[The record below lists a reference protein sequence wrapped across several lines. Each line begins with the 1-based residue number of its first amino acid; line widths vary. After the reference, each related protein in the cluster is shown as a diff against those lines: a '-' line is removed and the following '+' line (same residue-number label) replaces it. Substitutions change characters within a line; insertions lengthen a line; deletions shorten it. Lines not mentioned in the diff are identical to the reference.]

1 MNVAFCQNETIIV
14 YAFNWNWN
22 LTPTLSVR
30 SVWCVFTL
38 HPQSIHIYISSTLQ
52 IDRLKM
58 IFCLTRIDFG
68 LGRMMAVIL
77 VKMMTVI
84 RCRDRLNS
92 GGFRNLGSLRRRF
105 SDKRSSLTPSKNILT
120 LVFQNTKQKTQHCA
134 ASWKMCF
141 VDYNI
146 VKPLRK
152 DQLSFVFSN
161 SRSNYY
167 SPSLKSLLWNVN
179 RCARGKIEPFYV
191 FSNNSIDRVLIW

>member
-1 MNVAFCQNETIIV
+1 MFLLCIRRA
-14 YAFNWNWN
+14 Y
-22 LTPTLSVR
+22 
-30 SVWCVFTL
+30 
-38 HPQSIHIYISSTLQ
+38 IYISSTLQ
-52 IDRLKM
+52 IDHFKM
-58 IFCLTRIDFG
+58 DFCLTRKDFG
-68 LGRMMAVIL
+68 LVQMIAVIL

-105 SDKRSSLTPSKNILT
+105 SDKRSSLTPSKNILP

-152 DQLSFVFSN
+152 DELSFVFSN

-167 SPSLKSLLWNVN
+167 SPSLKSLL
-179 RCARGKIEPFYV
+179 
-191 FSNNSIDRVLIW
+191 